1 LAGPDV
7 YAGTAG
13 SLRSRKALDILYDLQ
28 DKLVQA
34 SGGMV
39 PRRLADMKVPKE
51 KLSEIAQT
59 ARGENITGWEGGLSV
74 LEQAWQG
81 KPATSTS

>member
-1 LAGPDV
+1 
-7 YAGTAG
+7 
-13 SLRSRKALDILYDLQ
+13 
-28 DKLVQA
+28 
-34 SGGMV
+34 MV

-81 KPATSTS
+81 KPATPTS